1 MKNKNKNGFTLIELL
16 AVIVILGILMLV
28 AIPSV
33 TKYIE
38 KSRKKAFVTSVE
50 NLVGVVRYGVVSE
63 DSKYK
68 MDNETEKIFP
78 LNDIETEKGKLEDIK
93 GYVKVIKTSEG
104 YEYKVYIEGS
114 TIEKNNYCTEEI
126 DIKDLE
132 STLTKCPVSTS
143 NSNHT
148 YAIGDTIEFAGSNW
162 RVIKDSTSEEDY
174 VTLMKETVLTN
185 SELGS
190 YAYNSTYDTMEY
202 TWTDNCHNNN
212 HGYSSSSYSCNN
224 TNGYATSKVKEMLE
238 TRYLPT
244 IGESNL
250 KEVDGYKIRLITV
263 DELTSNLGCTSS
275 SCSSSPYASWVHQNF
290 GDQSKNV
297 YGYWTMTPVPDCS
310 FYVWIVIS
318 NGRVYD
324 FSVDYYNYGVRPVIN
339 LLKSNIS

>member
-1 MKNKNKNGFTLIELL
+1 
-16 AVIVILGILMLV
+16 MLV

-38 KSRKKAFVTSVE
+38 KSRKKAFVTSVK

-68 MDNETEKIFP
+68 MDN
-78 LNDIETEKGKLEDIK
+78 ETEKGKLEDIK

-174 VTLMKETVLTN
+174 VTLMKERVLTN
-185 SELGS
+185 SELGN
-190 YAYNSTYDTMEY
+190 YAFNRSDDVMEY
-202 TWTDNCHNNN
+202 TWADNCHNKN
-212 HGYSSSSYSCNN
+212 HGYAKFNYKCNN
-224 TNGYATSKVKEMLE
+224 TNSYATSKVKEMLE
-238 TRYLPT
+238 GTYINTLGT
-244 IGESNL
+244 NNL

-263 DELTSNLGCTSS
+263 DELVSNLGCTSS

-290 GDQSKNV
+290 GDQSKKV
-297 YGYWTMTPVPDCS
+297 YTYWTMTPVPDYS
-310 FYVWIVIS
+310 SRVWFVYAAGRLGDDYV
-318 NGRVYD
+318 NYD
-324 FSVDYYNYGVRPVIN
+324 RGVRPVIN
-339 LLKSNIS
+339 LLKAHIQ